1 MREYLTGCIVSL
13 SHNARVSSL
22 YLPHFCVNRRHKRVS
37 DGNDVV
43 VFPRYHLPLPAAGTR
58 WTAGAP
64 SASAPAR
71 GHCPGFATQAFF
83 PTVDGVRHCLP
94 HAHRAQVSD
103 ELDPTLEGAC
113 LQAPRS
119 DLLEGV
125 RRPKV
130 PGHSIKCAPSPEK
143 CYFLV
148 PFCSGIIGRN
158 AGHDPQEGCGAY
170 PGRQHRAPC
179 VTPLVFESAWVG
191 VGHLPSP
198 GELPPKKI
206 WFPLTDFGWF
216 WDGYWVRTPRPPP
229 GWSSP
234 ACPPRPITPA
244 EPVYF
249 GCRAAACPLPFHRL
263 SAGGGVPSG
272 GLPAPNEVCA
282 VQQGGGWFLAGVS
295 LWFLDSGEIQGSIW
309 VSH

>member
-1 MREYLTGCIVSL
+1 MATTL
-13 SHNARVSSL
+13 SCFRDTTSPCPQPA
-22 YLPHFCVNRRHKRVS
+22 P
-37 DGNDVV
+37 DG
-43 VFPRYHLPLPAAGTR
+43 PLGLLPLQHQQGATAQALQPRLSSPPWMELGIASPMPTELKFQTSLTQPWRVPACRHPGPTSWRGLEGQKYSTWGTR
-58 WTAGAP
+58 SNAP
-64 SASAPAR
+64 QAQKSA
-71 GHCPGFATQAFF
+71 
-83 PTVDGVRHCLP
+83 
-94 HAHRAQVSD
+94 
-103 ELDPTLEGAC
+103 
-113 LQAPRS
+113 
-119 DLLEGV
+119 
-125 RRPKV
+125 
-130 PGHSIKCAPSPEK
+130 I
-143 CYFLV
+143 FLV
-148 PFCSGIIGRN
+148 LFCSGIIGPN

-309 VSH
+309 VSR

>member
-143 CYFLV
+143 CYFFG
-148 PFCSGIIGRN
+148 PFLF
-158 AGHDPQEGCGAY
+158 GH
-170 PGRQHRAPC
+170 HRAQRW
-179 VTPLVFESAWVG
+179 A
-191 VGHLPSP
+191 
-198 GELPPKKI
+198 
-206 WFPLTDFGWF
+206 
-216 WDGYWVRTPRPPP
+216 RPP
-229 GWSSP
+229 
-234 ACPPRPITPA
+234 
-244 EPVYF
+244 
-249 GCRAAACPLPFHRL
+249 
-263 SAGGGVPSG
+263 GGVRCLPGQATPSTMCDPIG
-272 GLPAPNEVCA
+272 
-282 VQQGGGWFLAGVS
+282 F
-295 LWFLDSGEIQGSIW
+295 
-309 VSH
+309 